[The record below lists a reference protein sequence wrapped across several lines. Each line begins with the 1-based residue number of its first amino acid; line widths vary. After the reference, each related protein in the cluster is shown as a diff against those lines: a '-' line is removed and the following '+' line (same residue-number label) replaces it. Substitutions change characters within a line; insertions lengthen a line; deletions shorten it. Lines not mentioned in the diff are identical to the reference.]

1 MQRSPQGLIYSPQDL
16 IGFINSDFACWMDRY
31 FLENPDGCIPDNEPD
46 EMLNALIQLGKEHE
60 QRFLNEL
67 ISQGAD
73 VCMIENRGG
82 FEATLA
88 AMKAGRTYIYQ
99 AALKHESFLGY
110 ADFLVRVDQPSN
122 LGRWSYV
129 PLECKLALSPK
140 PDFVLQSCC
149 YLDLLEQIQGDR
161 PQEFRLLLGDGT
173 QQSFPSEQYIYY
185 FYQVRQDFLCR
196 MAAFDPDC
204 RPLPGQGD
212 HGRWQAI
219 ADRHLLETD
228 HLCQVANITQNQIRR
243 LEAAGVTTM
252 QQLTEVDP
260 SQHIPKLDKAVL
272 HRLVNQ
278 AQLQKSGL
286 ESGEVPYRVLPPDA
300 ATPRKGLALLP
311 PASALDVYFDMEGY
325 PLVKGGLEYLFG
337 AVFEVDG
344 TWHFKDW
351 WAHDAVMEKAAFE
364 GFIDWVYQRWSDDP
378 SMHVYHYA
386 PYETTAIK
394 RLMQRYAT
402 REGQVDNLLRAGVFV
417 DLYQI
422 VRQSLLVGT
431 TSYSIKYLEPLYG
444 RVRTESV
451 KNAADSVVQY
461 FHWLQV
467 QDGTSPDESEILR
480 AIRDYNQV
488 DCESTQE
495 LTYWLRL
502 RQQETGIPYQP
513 KSEENT
519 QTELD
524 TDTEDPIAQL
534 AETLLAQVPAIANP
548 ADAQVQELLA
558 HLLQFHGRESK
569 PFWWQRFTWLQMD
582 EAELYDEPDCISGLQ
597 RTDTP
602 PYRLKPKSKS
612 WTFDYQFNPEQDLR
626 LSSGRDCW
634 FAPEEPQKACSLTAL
649 NTQKGTVSIS
659 ISDKRLNEVQQIQP
673 NWEPPQRAS
682 LIDANFVNSKALA
695 QAIHETVQLWQDT
708 GSLQPALRDLLYRLP
723 PRIRNHKGNA
733 IIPDGTDLL
742 SGTIQAIANLN
753 SSLLCI
759 QGPPGSGKTYT
770 AAQVITHLVAQGK
783 SVAVSANSHQAII
796 NLMVKVAENCA
807 EQSITLKGLKY
818 GGEEDERIIKAGL
831 TWKGSQK
838 GFNLSDYALFGA
850 TSFALCKPDVAG
862 QWDYLFVDEAGQM
875 SLANLVAIARCAS
888 NIVLMGDQMQL
899 EQPIQATHP
908 GESGQSALGYYLDGK
923 ATIPPDLG
931 IFLDTSY
938 RMHPS
943 ICRFISEAV
952 YENRLQHHD
961 QTHVH
966 ALEVAQGFSV
976 GQSSGICFVPV
987 LHEGNSQHS
996 PEEIEAIDQ
1005 LVHQLTGLPYVAQRG
1020 KCKGTIEPQDIL
1032 VIAPYNLQVGYL
1044 KDRLGD
1050 RARVGTV
1057 DKFQGQEAPVLI
1069 LSMCASSSEFVPRGL
1084 DFLLNRN
1091 RLNVAVSRAQCLSII
1106 VGSPTLAS
1114 TYCKSVPEIEL
1125 VNLFCKLLYRPETT

>member
-1 MQRSPQGLIYSPQDL
+1 
-16 IGFINSDFACWMDRY
+16 
-31 FLENPDGCIPDNEPD
+31 
-46 EMLNALIQLGKEHE
+46 
-60 QRFLNEL
+60 
-67 ISQGAD
+67 
-73 VCMIENRGG
+73 
-82 FEATLA
+82 
-88 AMKAGRTYIYQ
+88 
-99 AALKHESFLGY
+99 
-110 ADFLVRVDQPSN
+110 
-122 LGRWSYV
+122 
-129 PLECKLALSPK
+129 
-140 PDFVLQSCC
+140 QSCC

-185 FYQVRQDFLCR
+185 FYQVRQDFLRR
-196 MAAFDPDC
+196 MADFDPDC

-219 ADRHLLETD
+219 ADQHLLETD

-243 LEAAGVTTM
+243 LAAAGITTM
-252 QQLTEVDP
+252 QQLAEAEP
-260 SQHIPKLDKAVL
+260 NRHIPKLDSTVFQ
-272 HRLVNQ
+272 RLVCQ
-278 AQLQKSGL
+278 AQLQKDGGASGQ
-286 ESGEVPYRVLPPDA
+286 VPFRLVPTDP
-300 ATPRKGLALLP
+300 TNPRKGLALLP
-311 PASALDVYFDMEGY
+311 LASPLDVYFDMEGY

-344 TWHFKDW
+344 AYQFKDW
-351 WAHDAVMEKAAFE
+351 WAHDSVMEKAAFE

-402 REGQVDNLLRAGVFV
+402 REAQVDNLLRAGVFI

-444 RVRTESV
+444 RVRDESV
-451 KNAADSVVQY
+451 KTAADSVVQY

-467 QDGTSPDESEILR
+467 QDGTSPEDSAILR

-495 LTYWLRL
+495 LTDWLRL
-502 RQQETGIPYQP
+502 RQQEAGISYLP
-513 KSEENT
+513 KTEGDT

-524 TDTEDPIAQL
+524 TDTEDPVAQY
-534 AETLLAQVPAIANP
+534 AETLLAQVPAIASP
-548 ADAQVQELLA
+548 EDAKVQELLA
-558 HLLQFHGRESK
+558 HLLEFHRRESK
-569 PFWWQRFTWLQMD
+569 PFWWQRFAWLQMD
-582 EAELYDEPDCISGLQ
+582 EAELFDEPDCISGVQ
-597 RTDTP
+597 RTETP

-612 WTFDYQFNPEQDLR
+612 WTYDYQFNPGQDLR
-626 LSSGRDCW
+626 LSPGRECW
-634 FAPEEPQKACSLTAL
+634 FAPEEPQKSCSLTAL
-649 NTQKGTVSIS
+649 DTQTGTLSIS
-659 ISDKRLNEVQQIQP
+659 ISDKRLNEIQQTHP
-673 NWEPPQRAS
+673 DWEPPQRTS
-682 LIDANFVNSKALA
+682 LIDANFVNSNALA
-695 QAIHETVQLWQDT
+695 QSILETVQLWQDT

-723 PRIRNHKGNA
+723 PRILNHSGHT
-733 IIPDGTDLL
+733 IIPDGMDLL
-742 SGTIQAIANLN
+742 SGTIQAIAQLD

-770 AAQVITHLVAQGK
+770 AAQVIAHLVAQGK

-796 NLMVKVAENCA
+796 NLMVKVAETCA
-807 EQSITLKGLKY
+807 EKSISLKALKC
-818 GGEEDERIIKAGL
+818 GGEEDERITQAGL
-831 TWKGSQK
+831 AWKKDLK
-838 GFNLSDYALFGA
+838 GGNLSDYALFGA
-850 TSFALCKPDVAG
+850 TSFQLCKPDVVG

-908 GESGQSALGYYLDGK
+908 GESGQSALAYYLDGK

-952 YENRLQHHD
+952 YENRLQHHG

-966 ALEVAQGFSV
+966 TLEVTQGCSV
-976 GQSSGICFVPV
+976 GQNSGICFIPVP
-987 LHEGNSQHS
+987 HEGNSQHS
-996 PEEIEAIDQ
+996 PEEIHAIDQ
-1005 LVHQLTGLPYVAQRG
+1005 LVQQLTGLPYVAQRG
-1020 KCKGTIEPQDIL
+1020 QCQGTIEPQDIL

-1044 KDRLGD
+1044 KERLGD
-1050 RARVGTV
+1050 RARIGTV

-1091 RLNVAVSRAQCLSII
+1091 RLNVAVSRAQCLSVV

-1125 VNLFCKLLYRPETT
+1125 VNLFCKLVHRPGHA

>member
-1 MQRSPQGLIYSPQDL
+1 M
-16 IGFINSDFACWMDRY
+16 
-31 FLENPDGCIPDNEPD
+31 
-46 EMLNALIQLGKEHE
+46 
-60 QRFLNEL
+60 
-67 ISQGAD
+67 AD
-73 VCMIENRGG
+73 
-82 FEATLA
+82 
-88 AMKAGRTYIYQ
+88 
-99 AALKHESFLGY
+99 
-110 ADFLVRVDQPSN
+110 
-122 LGRWSYV
+122 
-129 PLECKLALSPK
+129 
-140 PDFVLQSCC
+140 
-149 YLDLLEQIQGDR
+149 
-161 PQEFRLLLGDGT
+161 
-173 QQSFPSEQYIYY
+173 
-185 FYQVRQDFLCR
+185 
-196 MAAFDPDC
+196 FDPDC
-204 RPLPGQGD
+204 RPLPRQGD

-260 SQHIPKLDKAVL
+260 SLHVPKLDNTVL
-272 HRLVNQ
+272 HRLVSQ
-278 AQLQKSGL
+278 AQLQKGGS

-300 ATPRKGLALLP
+300 ANPRKGLALLP
-311 PASALDVYFDMEGY
+311 PASPLDVYFDMEGY

-337 AVFEVDG
+337 AVFDVDG
-344 TWHFKDW
+344 TWQFKDW

-364 GFIDWVYQRWSDDP
+364 DFIDWVYQRWSDDA

-402 REGQVDNLLRAGVFV
+402 REAQVDNLLRAGVFV

-461 FHWLQV
+461 FQWLQV
-467 QDGTSPDESEILR
+467 QDGASPEESAILR

-495 LTYWLRL
+495 LTDWLRL
-502 RQQETGIPYQP
+502 RQQEAGFPFHPTTG
-513 KSEENT
+513 ENT

-524 TDTEDPIAQL
+524 TDTEDPVAQL

-548 ADAQVQELLA
+548 VDAKVQELLA

-597 RTDTP
+597 RTDTQ
-602 PYRLKPKSKS
+602 PYRLTPKSRS

-626 LSSGRDCW
+626 LSPGRDCW
-634 FAPEEPQKACSLTAL
+634 FAPEEPQKSCSLAAL
-649 NTQKGTVSIS
+649 DTQKGTVSIS
-659 ISDKRLNEVQQIQP
+659 ISDKRLNEVQQTQP

-695 QAIHETVQLWQDT
+695 QAIHETVQHWLDT

-723 PRIRNHKGNA
+723 PRIHNHLGNA

-742 SGTIQAIANLN
+742 SGTIQAIANLD

-770 AAQVITHLVAQGK
+770 AAQVIAHLVAQGK
-783 SVAVSANSHQAII
+783 SVAVSANSHQAIV
-796 NLMVKVAENCA
+796 NLMVKVAQNCA
-807 EQSITLKGLKY
+807 EQSITLKALKY
-818 GGEEDERIIKAGL
+818 GGEEDERIIQAGL
-831 TWKGSQK
+831 TWKDALK
-838 GFNLSDYALFGA
+838 GINLSDYDLFGA
-850 TSFALCKPDVAG
+850 TSFQLCKSDVAG

-875 SLANLVAIARCAS
+875 SLANLVAISRCAS

-976 GQSSGICFVPV
+976 GQSIGICFVPV
-987 LHEGNSQHS
+987 LHDGNSQHS
-996 PEEIEAIDQ
+996 PEEIHAIDQ

-1020 KCKGTIEPQDIL
+1020 KCQGTIEPQDIL

-1044 KDRLGD
+1044 KEKLGD
-1050 RARVGTV
+1050 RARIGTV

-1084 DFLLNRN
+1084 EFLLNRN

-1125 VNLFCKLLYRPETT
+1125 VNLFCKLVRNS